1 MFGSIWRLIKWQQ
14 IHKIIN
20 ATGQKSSVDF
30 EDVYDIARFVY
41 IAMPVCHVKEP
52 CNISGN

>member
-20 ATGQKSSVDF
+20 ATGKKSSVNF